1 MTKLEII
8 EKAYGDNW
16 NRVKDHVSENGYI
29 QYKVIAHGV
38 TNELHYEDDFNY
50 TDIQVDVIQDY
61 GHGQFLWRPKE
72 LKGIDNNNGWIK
84 IFDEDNIN
92 LPTKGGKYEVVFNN
106 TRIGDAIY
114 VRLNRWYTVYNNNL
128 IPTDTVGITHFRHP
142 IRHELP
148 VY

>member
-8 EKAYGDNW
+8 EKVYGDRWEKAKN
-16 NRVKDHVSENGYI
+16 HVSENGYI
-29 QYKVIAHGV
+29 EFKVIAHGV

-50 TDIQVDVIQDY
+50 TNIQVDVIQDY

-92 LPTKGGKYEVVFNN
+92 LPIQGGKYEVVFLN
-106 TRIGDAIY
+106 TRIGNAEY
-114 VRLNRWYTVYNNNL
+114 YNLNRWYTEHNNCPRTAE
-128 IPTDTVGITHFRHP
+128 ICDITHFRYP
-142 IRHELP
+142 IKHELP